1 MFRRKFCRN
10 KKELQTSDTSESFM
24 EAHMGVP
31 EGFSVF
37 SCFIFSGKFFTWL
50 VPIFGVETRIV
61 LAKFSPDFGK
71 FLIKE
76 G

>member
-10 KKELQTSDTSESFM
+10 KKELQTSDTNESFM
-24 EAHMGVP
+24 EAPMGVP

-37 SCFIFSGKFFTWL
+37 SCVIFSGKCFKLHVLT
-50 VPIFGVETRIV
+50 FGVEKRIV
-61 LAKFSPDFGK
+61 LAKVTPDFGK
-71 FLIKE
+71 FLIEE